1 MESREEATRG
11 THAGMIMCKHV
22 TKLSFFF
29 FFFFPL
35 SSLCNE
41 WRNDHVTGLL
51 YINIYIN

>member
-29 FFFFPL
+29 PL

-41 WRNDHVTGLL
+41 WRNDHVTGL
-51 YINIYIN
+51 IYICIN